1 MKYYAADVVLPVS
14 SPAIKRGI
22 VALNDD
28 GVIQGLF
35 HPGEIDADKV
45 QQFSGV
51 LIPGFINAHCHLE
64 LSHMLGVVP
73 RKTGLPKFIAHVIN
87 QRGEKAEEALEEA
100 IQEADRIMYENGIQA
115 VGDHVNTAV
124 TAKIKEQ
131 SRIKYHT
138 FIEVMALK
146 QSDVLAR
153 VDQAKEI
160 EFHFDY
166 RHSSVTPHAP
176 YSGSK
181 HLFKA
186 LKRSVREDNI
196 LSIHNQ
202 ESEEE
207 NKLFRYKKG
216 EFLAFYEQMGMD
228 VSEFKAQARN
238 SLQSYLPYIPVSNK
252 LILVHNTYTSLKDLD
267 FVERLGRKVY
277 FCFCPKA
284 NLYIEGRLPRI
295 ENFLWGGQRIVL
307 GTDSL
312 ASNDSLDIL
321 EELKTIHAAVPDLEF
336 SETIKWATL
345 NGAEALDMDE
355 ELGSLD
361 VGKRPGLVLLEGMD
375 GLKPDANTTV
385 RRIR

>member
-1 MKYYAADVVLPVS
+1 
-14 SPAIKRGI
+14 
-22 VALNDD
+22 
-28 GVIQGLF
+28 
-35 HPGEIDADKV
+35 
-45 QQFSGV
+45 
-51 LIPGFINAHCHLE
+51 
-64 LSHMLGVVP
+64 
-73 RKTGLPKFIAHVIN
+73 
-87 QRGEKAEEALEEA
+87 
-100 IQEADRIMYENGIQA
+100 
-115 VGDHVNTAV
+115 
-124 TAKIKEQ
+124 
-131 SRIKYHT
+131 
-138 FIEVMALK
+138 MALK

-252 LILVHNTYTSLKDLD
+252 LILVHNTYTSLKDWILWN
-267 FVERLGRKVY
+267 V
-277 FCFCPKA
+277 
-284 NLYIEGRLPRI
+284 
-295 ENFLWGGQRIVL
+295 WGGKCIRFRPKRTCTSRDVFL
-307 GTDSL
+307 
-312 ASNDSLDIL
+312 
-321 EELKTIHAAVPDLEF
+321 ELKTFCGVD
-336 SETIKWATL
+336 SELCW
-345 NGAEALDMDE
+345 E
-355 ELGSLD
+355 
-361 VGKRPGLVLLEGMD
+361 
-375 GLKPDANTTV
+375 
-385 RRIR
+385 RIV

>member
-1 MKYYAADVVLPVS
+1 
-14 SPAIKRGI
+14 
-22 VALNDD
+22 
-28 GVIQGLF
+28 
-35 HPGEIDADKV
+35 
-45 QQFSGV
+45 
-51 LIPGFINAHCHLE
+51 
-64 LSHMLGVVP
+64 
-73 RKTGLPKFIAHVIN
+73 
-87 QRGEKAEEALEEA
+87 
-100 IQEADRIMYENGIQA
+100 
-115 VGDHVNTAV
+115 
-124 TAKIKEQ
+124 
-131 SRIKYHT
+131 
-138 FIEVMALK
+138 
-146 QSDVLAR
+146 
-153 VDQAKEI
+153 QAKEI

-336 SETIKWATL
+336 NETIKWATL
-345 NGAEALDMDE
+345 NGAQALDMDE
-355 ELGSLD
+355 ELGSLE

-375 GLKPDANTTV
+375 GLKPDANTKV